1 MGGEYLVWEGK
12 ENFHRFHDFRNF
24 HGIDL
29 VKIRHCKVCK
39 ERHPTVLHGV
49 SYRELPIAT
58 ITVKKGETK
67 YNKLQSTLD
76 IISICIALVQSRQW
90 ESGKVLQIY
99 AVLDSYSHK
108 AFILRQL
115 KKP

>member
-1 MGGEYLVWEGK
+1 MGGEYLDWEGK

-29 VKIRHCKVCK
+29 AKIRHYKVCK

-49 SYRELPIAT
+49 CYRELPIVT

-67 YNKLQSTLD
+67 
-76 IISICIALVQSRQW
+76 
-90 ESGKVLQIY
+90 
-99 AVLDSYSHK
+99 
-108 AFILRQL
+108 
-115 KKP
+115 